1 MMHEKKDCTLINIVT
16 KSGIAATAKIVE
28 ELPPVGSVWEND
40 IVAELIPAPLRDHQ
54 PDMNAFGY
62 AIWQVKREH
71 KLRVCFVAVSEPDA
85 EAM

>member
-16 KSGIAATAKIVE
+16 RSGIAATAKIVE
-28 ELPPVGSVWEND
+28 ELPPIGSIWEND

-71 KLRVCFVAVSEPDA
+71 KLRVCFVAVPEPDA